1 VIPQIFSRFS
11 TLFAQLFHQA
21 FKYAFRCG
29 FPQGFRTDSGGK
41 MGENRAVNEI
51 CGNRGNHFPQ
61 GGPERIQ
68 SVVER
73 NVHTKCGTWNI
84 FAAAQ

>member
-1 VIPQIFSRFS
+1 
-11 TLFAQLFHQA
+11 
-21 FKYAFRCG
+21 
-29 FPQGFRTDSGGK
+29 